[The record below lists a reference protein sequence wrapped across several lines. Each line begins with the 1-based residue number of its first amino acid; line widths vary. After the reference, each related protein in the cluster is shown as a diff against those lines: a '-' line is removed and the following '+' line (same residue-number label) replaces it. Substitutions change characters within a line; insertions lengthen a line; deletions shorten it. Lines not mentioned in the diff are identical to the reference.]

1 MARCMPETMLLYN
14 NNNNDTAATTTTTTA
29 TTTNIKG
36 VYFQRISLNAVS
48 SLRYKGEE

>member
-29 TTTNIKG
+29 TTTNSKG